1 MRILIAD
8 DHAIVRKGFKQLL
21 LEEYPASE
29 MTEVSTAES
38 LIAKVMD
45 EKWDVVIC
53 DLDMPGRSGLDAMK
67 QIKCIAP
74 KLPVLMVS
82 IHSEEQYAVRV
93 LKAGAAGYVS
103 KDAATEELAKAV
115 QLILQ
120 GRKYISSSM
129 AQIIAQNTVRPDKPA
144 DKDLHE
150 FLSNREF
157 EIFKLI
163 ASGNTIAAIAEK
175 LSLSGTTVSTH
186 RARILVKMN
195 MKSNAE
201 LTRYALDNKLI

>member
-21 LEEYPASE
+21 FEEYPASE
-29 MTEVSTAES
+29 IAEVGTGED
-38 LIAKVMD
+38 LIAKVIN

-67 QIKCIAP
+67 QIKEIAP
-74 KLPVLMVS
+74 KLPVLIVS
-82 IHSEEQYAVRV
+82 IHPEEQYTVRV
-93 LKAGAAGYVS
+93 LKTGAAGYVS

-115 QLILQ
+115 RLILQ

-129 AQIIAQNTVRPDKPA
+129 AQIIARDMIGPHTPTDKM
-144 DKDLHE
+144 LHE

-157 EIFKLI
+157 EVFKLI
-163 ASGNTIAAIAEK
+163 ASGSTIAAVAEK
-175 LSLSGTTVSTH
+175 FSLSTTTVSTH

-201 LTRYALDNKLI
+201 LIRYALDNKLI